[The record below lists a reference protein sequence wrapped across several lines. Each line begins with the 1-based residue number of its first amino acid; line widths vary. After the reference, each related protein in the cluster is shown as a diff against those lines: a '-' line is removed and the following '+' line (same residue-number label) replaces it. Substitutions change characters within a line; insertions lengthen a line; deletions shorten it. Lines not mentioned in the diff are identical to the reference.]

1 MRDWLLNLIPDELL
15 NLIWRHVKPSIKYK
29 LSHKYFSKYYYIRFA
44 YINNKNLQY
53 LKSITIY
60 NSYNIVNYNYI
71 KYLIM
76 NDCEIM
82 IKNIIKNKMNFDKSN
97 YVFKKPILFKNY
109 KFNNFIEFCY
119 CYGKWHNSYK
129 IINYLNFLI
138 KEYKLEDLVKKWHK
152 NKDKSKS
159 NKAIIWK
166 A

>member
-1 MRDWLLNLIPDELL
+1 
-15 NLIWRHVKPSIKYK
+15 
-29 LSHKYFSKYYYIRFA
+29 
-44 YINNKNLQY
+44 
-53 LKSITIY
+53 
-60 NSYNIVNYNYI
+60 
-71 KYLIM
+71 
-76 NDCEIM
+76 M

-109 KFNNFIEFCY
+109 KFNNFIELCY
-119 CYGKWHNSYK
+119 CYSKLHNSYK